1 MNILYKINV
10 RHFDKN
16 EIVSVSEIKFESL
29 SISDQHTFRI
39 SGFLTSVVTDANP
52 GPYEYYVIIDIDNK
66 NIQSLLS
73 RKQREIYLP
82 IISYRRQKKLDQI
95 DELDVYEI

>member
-10 RHFDKN
+10 RHLDKN

-66 NIQSLLS
+66 NIQSLP
-73 RKQREIYLP
+73 RKQREIFYLP

-95 DELDVYEI
+95 DF